1 MKQYFITGTD
11 TEVGKTYVTCQLLK
25 AAQKASLG
33 AIGYKPIAAGCEQ
46 IDGEWVNEDALNIQ
60 KACSKI
66 RANKAI
72 KITDNNALESA
83 NEKSD
88 ESGQT
93 LPLHQIDESGQTLP
107 LHQIN
112 PIALKPA
119 IAPHIAALEEG
130 VALTFESVAQGLD
143 VLNTYQP
150 DIMLM
155 EGAGGWRLPL
165 TVGDEFTPTY
175 YLSDVVKTLKMD
187 VILVVG
193 MRLGCLNHALLT
205 AEAIRADG
213 LTIKG
218 WIANDITGNM
228 TRYEENLRS
237 LIAMLPE
244 PLLAEIPYQLKPNEE
259 ALLAAIEQ
267 IR

>member
-11 TEVGKTYVTCQLLK
+11 TEVGKTYVTCQLLQ
-25 AAQKASLG
+25 AAQKASLS

-46 IDGEWVNEDALNIQ
+46 INGEWVNEDALNIQ

-72 KITDNNALESA
+72 KITDNNELKSV
-83 NEKSD
+83 NENKE
-88 ESGQT
+88 ESG
-93 LPLHQIDESGQTLP
+93 LTLP

-130 VALTFESVAQGLD
+130 VALTFDEIAKGLD
-143 VLNTYQP
+143 ELHAYQP
-150 DIMLM
+150 DLLLM

-165 TVGDEFTPTY
+165 TVGDEYTPTY

-218 WIANDITGNM
+218 WVANDITGNM
-228 TRYEENLRS
+228 TRYQENLHS
-237 LIAMLPE
+237 LKAMLPE
-244 PLLAEIPYQLKPNEE
+244 PLLAEIPYQVAPNDE
-259 ALLAAIEQ
+259 ALFAAIKQ
-267 IR
+267 IS

>member
-11 TEVGKTYVTCQLLK
+11 TEVGKTYVTCQLLQ
-25 AAQKASLG
+25 AAQKSSLS

-46 IDGEWVNEDALNIQ
+46 INGEWVNEDALNIQ

-66 RANKAI
+66 RADKAI
-72 KITDNNALESA
+72 KMTDNNQQKSV
-83 NEKSD
+83 NEKN
-88 ESGQT
+88 E
-93 LPLHQIDESGQTLP
+93 ESGQTLP

-112 PIALKPA
+112 PIALRPP

-130 VALTFESVAQGLD
+130 VALTFDEIARGLD
-143 VLNTYQP
+143 ELHAYQP
-150 DIMLM
+150 DLLLM

-165 TVGDEFTPTY
+165 TVGDEYTPTY

-218 WIANDITGNM
+218 WVANDITGNM
-228 TRYEENLRS
+228 TRYQENLHS
-237 LIAMLPE
+237 LKAMLPE
-244 PLLAEIPYQLKPNEE
+244 PLLAEIPYQVAPNDE
-259 ALLAAIEQ
+259 ALFAAIKQ
-267 IR
+267 IS